1 LIDNKLSLHLGNTE
15 SILFGSPQ
23 KIKCNP
29 SLEITCNN
37 LAFNS
42 ATSMNFLGATLD
54 QTLSFSEIA
63 QSLLKKANA
72 RLMVCTGI
80 SSTLLNTLMSLIQC
94 HFDYACCI

>member
-1 LIDNKLSLHLGNTE
+1 MADTLSLHLGKTE

-37 LAFNS
+37 LS
-42 ATSMNFLGATLD
+42 IKSTTSVKYVDATLY
-54 QTLSFSEIA
+54 QTFSLSEMA

-72 RLMVCTGI
+72 RLKFYRNKQYLSQQT
-80 SSTLLNTLMSLIQC
+80 
-94 HFDYACCI
+94 